1 MHYLE
6 RNHLIPNV
14 RLHIDEVALSNATIT
29 VSLPDFDGQKVAVGL
44 PTAELVLVREK

>member
-29 VSLPDFDGQKVAVGL
+29 VSLPDYDDEKVAVGL
-44 PTAELVLVREK
+44 PTAAVILVREG